1 MTILV
6 TGAGLIGTHAA
17 RALLDQ
23 GTGVVLY
30 DPDPSAGYI
39 ESVVGRD
46 RKIFYVERGDVRD
59 FPRVMDVVLRRGVT
73 RILHTAAITG
83 PLATE
88 NPGLAFQVN
97 VAGALNLIEVARMR
111 SLARIVLAS
120 SSDVYGDGDQ
130 PPGDGPILEH
140 EAGWPSSSF
149 DAAFKAMTEIMALAY
164 QRLAS
169 VNLLVCRPC
178 GTYGRGGETAMAT
191 TSHAVS
197 EAVRRALDGS
207 TSDIELALPT
217 VELVYVKDVAFA
229 LREALFVEKPASRVY
244 NVGSGELVSAADVAA
259 AIATAV
265 PEATVKAEAVPAGP
279 VRLLDTTAAQRDLAY
294 APRWPLAAG
303 IADLASELRENEVS
317 PRPAP
322 K

>member
-39 ESVVGRD
+39 ESVVGQD

-73 RILHTAAITG
+73 RILHTAAIIG
-83 PLATE
+83 PPASE

-130 PPGDGPILEH
+130 PPGDGSIVEH
-140 EAGWPSSSF
+140 EVGWPSSSF

-164 QRLAS
+164 QRLAG
-169 VNLLVCRPC
+169 VNAIIVRRCA
-178 GTYGRGGETAMAT
+178 TYGLGGMWET
-191 TSHAVS
+191 SAVGWDVTAAVI
-197 EAVRRALDGS
+197 EAGNGERRLS
-207 TSDIELALPT
+207 MPPT
-217 VELVYVKDVAFA
+217 ELVYVKDVAFA
-229 LREALFVEKPASRVY
+229 IREALFVEKPTSRVY
-244 NVGSGELVSAADVAA
+244 NVGSGEVVSAADVAA
-259 AIATAV
+259 VITASVAGARIAV
-265 PEATVKAEAVPAGP
+265 EDVPAP
-279 VRLLDTTAAQRDLAY
+279 RPRTLDTTLAARDLGY
-294 APRWPLAAG
+294 RPRWPLAAA
-303 IADLASELRENEVS
+303 IPDMLQNLDRE
-317 PRPAP
+317 PPLKLAP